1 MLKYQLQRE
10 DYWIKTVHPYGLNK
24 RTKIVNKDSP
34 QGKLFPPFPRYS
46 KRFIDT
52 WAQSK
57 IPNHFLSFGLKYYW
71 IC

>member
-1 MLKYQLQRE
+1 MMNYQLRRE

-24 RTKIVNKDSP
+24 RTKIINKDSP

-52 WAQSK
+52 
-57 IPNHFLSFGLKYYW
+57 
-71 IC
+71 